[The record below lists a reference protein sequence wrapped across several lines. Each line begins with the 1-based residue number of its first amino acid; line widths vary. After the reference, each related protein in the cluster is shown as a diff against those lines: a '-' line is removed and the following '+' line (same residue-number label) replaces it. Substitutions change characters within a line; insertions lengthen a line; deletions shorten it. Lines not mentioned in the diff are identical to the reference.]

1 MAGLETTGSNPDV
14 GLLYDINGL
23 TATAPDWV
31 DRVVTVAGE
40 YGLIL
45 ALVLLTVWTWW
56 RVRRTDCREEAAG
69 AVAAVV
75 WAPLAAGIALLV
87 NIPIRG
93 FVGRPSPAEQHRGI
107 EELVAVRGDF
117 SFVSDHATLAMA
129 LAVGLFIAHR
139 RAGLAGIALAVLL
152 GFSRVYLGVH
162 YPTDVIGGL
171 ALGTAVALLLSP
183 RLGPPH
189 PAHQAHRPLGEGGP
203 PGLVPEGHPGRGR
216 LRGAGAGAGAG
227 AGPGTAGG
235 RGAPGVRCRRREP
248 PPGPRPGRLKR
259 KRRAQAAA
267 TGLRPSPYVTCPSA
281 SDRAFD
287 RALRAG
293 PRHPQVQCA
302 VQKRPFS
309 TVVVRWGAGVLSALP
324 RLPRYSSATG
334 PQMPV
339 PRSSGAP
346 PERLRSAFE
355 APSGAVRP
363 G

>member
-183 RLGPPH
+183 L
-189 PAHQAHRPLGEGGP
+189 ASALLTPLAK
-203 PGLVPEGHPGRGR
+203 LIARSAKVGR
-216 LRGAGAGAGAG
+216 LVWSPKGTRDEAGSVEEEREQEQEQ
-227 AGPGTAGG
+227 G
-235 RGAPGVRCRRREP
+235 RDRQEDGVRQE
-248 PPGPRPGRLKR
+248 
-259 KRRAQAAA
+259 
-267 TGLRPSPYVTCPSA
+267 
-281 SDRAFD
+281 
-287 RALRAG
+287 
-293 PRHPQVQCA
+293 
-302 VQKRPFS
+302 
-309 TVVVRWGAGVLSALP
+309 
-324 RLPRYSSATG
+324 
-334 PQMPV
+334 
-339 PRSSGAP
+339 
-346 PERLRSAFE
+346 
-355 APSGAVRP
+355 SGAVGVSRRRDRDLAA
-363 G
+363 